1 MVIRPGVMPGF
12 TELASDAVLAQ
23 SLGSELFGTLLRMCH
38 VAQPSVDVPGSW
50 VVDLKQTELASFMGV
65 SRNKMIR
72 ILDELVT
79 GSMLALD
86 EGARLGRGFG
96 SVNNRYF
103 ITAIPGMSAPVPSR
117 TPPQPTTRITPMD
130 VRHGVDPQVRESR
143 FSTVKNRTLKD
154 ATPLSG
160 TPQGSAP
167 SQSSSYSVTKLQD
180 ADNLT
185 NKELLDEPET
195 EQKQRETTVWESDAE
210 NPSARMRVAL
220 ESIGW
225 IGPLPLTQ
233 DHHLVTQV
241 ALWLS
246 RQDLAN
252 KAGYLNKVIR
262 NGDLA
267 SFAAS
272 KGIKIPITRA
282 GLTSAEFTRLKNLY
296 PDWAALVDEA
306 AQALAIERGVSVRM
320 ALRCEV
326 AATIPTPEHDQAGK
340 ILGGGT

>member
-12 TELASDAVLAQ
+12 TELASDTVLAQ
-23 SLGSELFGTLLRMCH
+23 NLGSELFGTLLRMCH

-50 VVDLKQTELASFMGV
+50 VVDLKQTDLASFMGV

-72 ILDELVT
+72 ILNELVT
-79 GSMLALD
+79 GNMLALD

-103 ITAIPGMSAPVPSR
+103 ITAIPGMSAPVPSH
-117 TPPQPTTRITPMD
+117 TPPQPMTRIAPKD
-130 VRHGVDPQVRESR
+130 VHQGADLKIRESR
-143 FSTVKNRTLKD
+143 FSTLQDRTLKD

-180 ADNLT
+180 VYTLT
-185 NKELLDEPET
+185 NKELLDESET
-195 EQKQRETTVWESDAE
+195 EQRQRETAPCDSDADQ
-210 NPSARMRVAL
+210 PSARMRSAL

-225 IGPLPLTQ
+225 IGPLPLTH

-262 NGDLA
+262 NGDLTT
-267 SFAAS
+267 FAAS
-272 KGIKIPITRA
+272 KGIKVPITRA

-296 PDWAALVDEA
+296 PDWSELVDEA
-306 AQALAIERGVSVRM
+306 AQALAIERGVTVRM

-326 AATIPTPEHDQAGK
+326 AATIPTPEHNQAGK
-340 ILGGGT
+340 ILGGGM